1 MNFALWANFRFG
13 QSIFPIDVSLKVA
26 WSKFISFFFCTVL
39 NDRFAVYVYK
49 KKKHQNSFDRQK
61 KPYFNE
67 KVMYRKFLK
76 QT

>member
-1 MNFALWANFRFG
+1 MSFALWANFRFG

-61 KPYFNE
+61 SHIS
-67 KVMYRKFLK
+67 MRK
-76 QT
+76 